1 MTYDC
6 PSPGEPDVLGIHR
19 ERTRA
24 EHKAFC
30 NRVPWM
36 ADNTGPVAASNLSSR
51 NSRFSVVPH
60 LSPAP
65 VPSCVFSYREALQKE
80 TKANGS
86 VSSCDAQA
94 SSVEMDSGPFL
105 PVSFS

>member
-1 MTYDC
+1 MTYDY

-19 ERTRA
+19 ECTRA

-30 NRVPWM
+30 NWVP
-36 ADNTGPVAASNLSSR
+36 DNTGPVAASNLSSR

-65 VPSCVFSYREALQKE
+65 TPSCVFSYREALRKE

>member
-1 MTYDC
+1 
-6 PSPGEPDVLGIHR
+6 
-19 ERTRA
+19 
-24 EHKAFC
+24 
-30 NRVPWM
+30 M